1 MTERESGTSTAKV
14 VMADTFETIVH
25 PHMGF
30 LFSLAVRLCGDR
42 TAAEDLVQDA
52 LLRAFRAFPG
62 LRNRERPR
70 LWLTRVLTSAFH
82 DRLRNRGLAA
92 LSSEEDPDFDLF
104 DRITEED
111 PFPYSDRVHLDFLDL
126 FDDTKLL
133 EVLQALHPDLRA
145 ALILAYVYGFTAREI
160 GEIMGRPL
168 GTILAWLHRARKQL
182 ERELW
187 EYASSR
193 HLLTSGAEAR
203 V

>member
-1 MTERESGTSTAKV
+1 MRFEDV
-14 VMADTFETIVH
+14 VR
-25 PHMGF
+25 PH
-30 LFSLAVRLCGDR
+30 LDYLYSVAVRLCGNR
-42 TAAEDLVQDA
+42 TGAEDLVQDA

-62 LRNRERPR
+62 LRNPERPR

-82 DRLRNRGLAA
+82 DRLRTGDRDA
-92 LSSEEDPDFDLF
+92 LSLEDGADFDLF

-126 FDDTKLL
+126 FDDVKLL
-133 EVLQALHPDLRA
+133 EVLQALQPDLRA
-145 ALILAYVYGFTAREI
+145 ALILAYIYGFTAREI

-168 GTILAWLHRARKQL
+168 GTVLAWLHRARKQL

-193 HLLTSGAEAR
+193 HLLTSRAEAR

>member
-1 MTERESGTSTAKV
+1 MIT
-14 VMADTFETIVH
+14 DPFEQMVR
-25 PHMGF
+25 PHLDF
-30 LFSLAVRLCGDR
+30 LYGLAMRLCGNR

-52 LLRAFRAFPG
+52 LLRAFRAFPT

-82 DRLRNRGLAA
+82 DRLRSQGADA
-92 LSSEEDPDFDLF
+92 VAMEIDTEFDLF

-126 FDDTKLL
+126 FDDAKIL
-133 EVLQALHPDLRA
+133 EVLQALHPDLRT
-145 ALILAYVYGFTAREI
+145 ALILAYVYGFTAKEI
-160 GEIMGRPL
+160 GEILNRPL
-168 GTILAWLHRARKQL
+168 GTVLAWLHRARKQL

-187 EYASSR
+187 EYASTR
-193 HLLTSGAEAR
+193 HLLTSQAEAR